1 MSIDPLS
8 NISRSSTKV
17 LSGAKYASTIFR
29 PLTKTECAFYAPKVI
44 RPRTSKVARMARE
57 IVSLVERIDGPV
69 PLNRIDEHVSGFRAP
84 HGPSWSYFM
93 RHSAGEAVLWDGMTK
108 AGYKALRH
116 VLNEREVAL
125 QLVNALPYIFENVRL
140 IDPDWQP
147 VLLLPVRAA
156 NINGPHWAFRVP
168 PALAPQMMLRLASDD
183 RYRPLIPRQVGS
195 TADRFCVPLT

>member
-1 MSIDPLS
+1 
-8 NISRSSTKV
+8 
-17 LSGAKYASTIFR
+17 
-29 PLTKTECAFYAPKVI
+29 
-44 RPRTSKVARMARE
+44 MARE
-57 IVSLVERIDGPV
+57 IVSLVERIDGPA
-69 PLNRIDEHVSGFRAP
+69 PLNRIDQHVSGFRAL

-93 RHSAGEAVLWDGMTK
+93 RHSAGEAVLWDGMTE

-156 NINGPHWAFRVP
+156 NINGPLWAFRVP
-168 PALAPQMMLRLASDD
+168 PALAPQMMLRLRVTIA
-183 RYRPLIPRQVGS
+183 I
-195 TADRFCVPLT
+195 VPLFLGKSALPLTTSAPGKLGA

>member
-1 MSIDPLS
+1 
-8 NISRSSTKV
+8 
-17 LSGAKYASTIFR
+17 
-29 PLTKTECAFYAPKVI
+29 
-44 RPRTSKVARMARE
+44 MARE
-57 IVSLVERIDGPV
+57 IVSLVERIDGPA
-69 PLNRIDEHVSGFRAP
+69 PLNRIDQHVSGFRAL

-93 RHSAGEAVLWDGMTK
+93 RHSAGEAVLWDGMTE

-168 PALAPQMMLRLASDD
+168 PALAPQMMLRLRVTIA
-183 RYRPLIPRQVGS
+183 I
-195 TADRFCVPLT
+195 VPLFLGKSALPLTTSAPGKLGA